1 VQEIRFL
8 HTTSNSNT
16 NSSDVKLFLKQFHLI
31 MNLLLI
37 CFYSIIL
44 IYNVRQILRG
54 SQSLFER
61 IIGVMSKDKIDNN
74 DLSSLGELAAVDEI
88 LADAAHATDEG
99 DYKVAL
105 EGFEQALK
113 VARRVFGDNI
123 ELHEL
128 KHKIADI
135 HELLLLD
142 EQADDEEDVP

>member
-1 VQEIRFL
+1 
-8 HTTSNSNT
+8 
-16 NSSDVKLFLKQFHLI
+16 
-31 MNLLLI
+31 
-37 CFYSIIL
+37 
-44 IYNVRQILRG
+44 
-54 SQSLFER
+54 
-61 IIGVMSKDKIDNN
+61 MSKDKIDNN